1 MGEIHVLIRR
11 YATASWRYRW
21 ATIAFA
27 WVVSLLGW
35 VGVMSIPNQYE
46 ASARV
51 YVNADAV
58 LTPLL
63 RGIAADASVTNQLD
77 LLQRT
82 LMSRPN
88 LEKLISQT
96 DLDLQITGPADM
108 ESLEQRLDKNI
119 RLNHATENL
128 FTISYRNTNPRLAY
142 DVVNTLLTIFV
153 ESKTGNNRSEMEN
166 ATVFLDKQL
175 ADYEKQLRDAE
186 KRRADFMAKYIDLL
200 PSDNGI
206 SRLDAERSSLRQL
219 LGELADATAKQDLIG
234 AQLAKTP
241 ATVPVGSAL
250 AAGPG
255 QVLPQGPL
263 VDPAVQQAEQT
274 LATLRMRFTDKS
286 PEVIAAKQQLE
297 AIRATSTFQ
306 KPTPPAAQG
315 KGADGKGADGKAAD
329 KNEVPNPIVEPLK
342 LSLLQAQTQVAALQ
356 RQVQSAQQETAKLEA
371 VARNVPEL
379 QAQFTNMNRDYEVLR
394 KNYEELLGRREEMRI
409 GNAADTTAN
418 KIQLQIIDPP
428 QVPQVPVA
436 PNRPLLA
443 SGVFLLA
450 LGGGVG
456 IAVLLSQFDQSFH
469 TLDDLRAFGLP
480 VAGSISLLGTV
491 SRWRQAGSLA
501 LFSLGFLVLGAVYGG
516 LIYHIMTT
524 TPGSA

>member
-1 MGEIHVLIRR
+1 VGEIHVLIRR

-35 VGVMSIPNQYE
+35 AGVMAIPSQYE

-63 RGIAADASVTNQLD
+63 RGIAADASVVNQLD

-119 RLNHATENL
+119 HLNHATENL

-219 LGELADATAKQDLIG
+219 EGQLADAVAKQDLISN
-234 AQLAKTP
+234 QLSKTP
-241 ATVPVGSAL
+241 ATVPIGSPL
-250 AAGPG
+250 AAAPG
-255 QVLPQGPL
+255 QAPQGPL
-263 VDPAVQQAEQT
+263 VDPAVQQAQQT
-274 LATLRMRFTDKS
+274 LAALRMRFTDKS

-306 KPTPPAAQG
+306 APKPPTTG
-315 KGADGKGADGKAAD
+315 KTADGKNDD

-394 KNYEELLGRREEMRI
+394 KNYEELLARREEMRI

-450 LGGGVG
+450 IGGGIG

-491 SRWRQAGSLA
+491 SRWRQAGALA
-501 LFSLGFLVLGAVYGG
+501 LFSLGFVMLGVVYGG
-516 LIYHIMTT
+516 LIYHIITT
-524 TPGSA
+524 TPGNA